1 MKRKFI
7 IVCSIIIVVVFV
19 GVFTGCTALKAHSFS
34 DDRIHRIDFVASAL
48 ENTGF
53 ELSSFSEN
61 TDGFVMC
68 GNSKFS
74 KSQLTGIQYVGGEDA
89 EIDVTYNSV
98 YTQSENAVR
107 LSAESKEVNYNET
120 ITFQPDTSVQGKFD
134 GTIFINGQEFNVFEL
149 ENEDE
154 DIMEECALFTG
165 ILIGGI
171 ALWKIIAGVTVATV
185 AFTMTVYPEF
195 YVKGLERIAKGLE
208 TAGKVVIGG
217 MTFMLTQATAKVISQ
232 VKSNTDSRKYDKYY
246 PTILVNEKNISEYD
260 HASVGDTL
268 ISKYPVKRAQAV
280 KNFRSGIHNYTTY
293 ASDAKSVIG
302 SAWLFDRIYKDPAH
316 GPGQF
321 RHYHSSVGYAMG
333 YHMHSFYGAAA

>member
-68 GNSKFS
+68 GNSKFR

-120 ITFQPDTSVQGKFD
+120 ITFQPDTSVSKDSLTEPFLLMD
-134 GTIFINGQEFNVFEL
+134 KNSMFLNLKTRMKILWKNALYSQEF
-149 ENEDE
+149 
-154 DIMEECALFTG
+154 
-165 ILIGGI
+165 
-171 ALWKIIAGVTVATV
+171 
-185 AFTMTVYPEF
+185 
-195 YVKGLERIAKGLE
+195 
-208 TAGKVVIGG
+208 
-217 MTFMLTQATAKVISQ
+217 
-232 VKSNTDSRKYDKYY
+232 
-246 PTILVNEKNISEYD
+246 
-260 HASVGDTL
+260 
-268 ISKYPVKRAQAV
+268 
-280 KNFRSGIHNYTTY
+280 
-293 ASDAKSVIG
+293 
-302 SAWLFDRIYKDPAH
+302 
-316 GPGQF
+316 
-321 RHYHSSVGYAMG
+321 
-333 YHMHSFYGAAA
+333 